1 MQCCIQKFRN
11 KIFVKQVDA
20 DQNAALEVICDWLYN
35 LLSPGLTEHGTLSVE
50 KSSST
55 GISNASVEAEN
66 SD

>member
-1 MQCCIQKFRN
+1 M
-11 KIFVKQVDA
+11 FVKQVDA